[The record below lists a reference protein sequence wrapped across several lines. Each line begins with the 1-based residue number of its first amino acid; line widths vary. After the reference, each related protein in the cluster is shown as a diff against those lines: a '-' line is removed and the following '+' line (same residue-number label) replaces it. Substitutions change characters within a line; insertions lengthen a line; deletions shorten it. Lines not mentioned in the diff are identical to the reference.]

1 MIISKNHLQSICN
14 YTEVSSIK
22 NPQFSYLEM
31 EESNSDDYKRRIQ
44 SINRGLAIDAL
55 LDNKEEEY
63 KNRETYL
70 EQTFD
75 SEGYVST
82 ISPKIKTISLKNP
95 IKYNS
100 LDSIFDY
107 TLNQLES
114 LTSNS
119 MTGKNIDLTLSIDH
133 SLSDYDNLQA
143 NTRRVLTRIML
154 VNNMITQTSRVGPA
168 SSIIIG
174 EDVFNIISQS
184 SNFSYQVSG
193 TGPIKGTISGLSVI
207 FSEKLN
213 KNKVIL
219 IRTNSQSQSDIGLN
233 VINDMQ
239 NGEFYIKET
248 PNWQKMIHWFSVI

>member
-22 NPQFSYLEM
+22 NPQFSYIEM

-63 KNRETYL
+63 KNRENYL
-70 EQTFD
+70 DFD
-75 SEGYVST
+75 SESHVST
-82 ISPKIKTISLKNP
+82 VTPKIKTISLKNP

-107 TLNQLES
+107 TLDQLES

-119 MTGKNIDLTLSIDH
+119 MTGKNIDLTLSIDP
-133 SLSDYDNLQA
+133 SLSDYDNFQA

-154 VNNMITQTSRVGPA
+154 VNNMITQTSRIGPA
-168 SSIIIG
+168 SSIILG

-193 TGPIKGTISGLSVI
+193 TGPINGKIAGLSVI
-207 FSEKLN
+207 FSEKIT

-219 IRTNSQSQSDIGLN
+219 IRTNSNSDNGLN
-233 VINDMQ
+233 VINDTQ

>member
-1 MIISKNHLQSICN
+1 
-14 YTEVSSIK
+14 
-22 NPQFSYLEM
+22 
-31 EESNSDDYKRRIQ
+31 
-44 SINRGLAIDAL
+44 
-55 LDNKEEEY
+55 
-63 KNRETYL
+63 
-70 EQTFD
+70 
-75 SEGYVST
+75 
-82 ISPKIKTISLKNP
+82 
-95 IKYNS
+95 
-100 LDSIFDY
+100 
-107 TLNQLES
+107 
-114 LTSNS
+114 
-119 MTGKNIDLTLSIDH
+119 
-133 SLSDYDNLQA
+133 
-143 NTRRVLTRIML
+143 ML

>member
-14 YTEVSSIK
+14 YIEVSSIK

-70 EQTFD
+70 EESFD
-75 SEGYVST
+75 SEGYIST
-82 ISPKIKTISLKNP
+82 ISPKIKTISLNNP

-119 MTGKNIDLTLSIDH
+119 MIGKNLDLTLSIDP
-133 SLSDYDNLQA
+133 SLSDYDNFQS
-143 NTRRVLTRIML
+143 NTRRVLTRISL
-154 VNNMITQTSRVGPA
+154 VNHMITQSSRVGPA

-184 SNFSYQVSG
+184 PNFSYQVSG

-248 PNWQKMIHWFSVI
+248 PNWQKMIHWFSVT

>member
-22 NPQFSYLEM
+22 NPQFSYIEM

-63 KNRETYL
+63 KNRENYL
-70 EQTFD
+70 EEDFD

-82 ISPKIKTISLKNP
+82 VTPKIKTISLNNP

-119 MTGKNIDLTLSIDH
+119 MTGKNIDLTLSTDP
-133 SLSDYDNLQA
+133 SLSDYDNFQA

-154 VNNMITQTSRVGPA
+154 VNNMITQTSRIGPA
-168 SSIIIG
+168 SSIILG
-174 EDVFNIISQS
+174 EDVFKIISQS

-193 TGPIKGTISGLSVI
+193 TGPINGTIAGLSVI
-207 FSEKLN
+207 FSEKLT

-219 IRTNSQSQSDIGLN
+219 IRTNSNSDNGLN
-233 VINDMQ
+233 VINDTQ

-248 PNWQKMIHWFSVI
+248 PNWQKMIHWFSIT